1 MNFRPRKLY
10 FPFCSDYQFNV
21 ALCFNTN
28 VPSFHD
34 YIFDTETYI
43 FYKIC
48 HNHFYPSENI
58 YLYFRMED
66 LFLKIALC
74 DTDEKFELIVNR
86 HLVKIIEAI
95 QTDQKK
101 ALEAT
106 VQI

>member
-1 MNFRPRKLY
+1 
-10 FPFCSDYQFNV
+10 
-21 ALCFNTN
+21 
-28 VPSFHD
+28 
-34 YIFDTETYI
+34 
-43 FYKIC
+43 
-48 HNHFYPSENI
+48 
-58 YLYFRMED
+58 MED